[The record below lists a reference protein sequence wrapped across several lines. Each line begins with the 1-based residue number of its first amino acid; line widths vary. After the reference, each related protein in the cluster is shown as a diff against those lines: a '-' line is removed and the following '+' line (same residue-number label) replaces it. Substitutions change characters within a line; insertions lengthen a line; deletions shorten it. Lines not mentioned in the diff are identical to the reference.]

1 MAEIIEGSYSAAG
14 LRFGLVVGRF
24 NEVVTSKLLE
34 GALDCLRRHGASE
47 DALTVVWVPGSFEI
61 PLAADRLIARGGVD
75 AVVCLGTVIRG
86 ATSHF
91 DYVAGEAAK
100 GIAQVGLKTGVP
112 MLFGVLTTDT
122 LEQAIERAGSKA
134 GNKGWEAALGAIE
147 MANVCRRLDQLGS

>member
-1 MAEIIEGSYSAAG
+1 MAEIIEGNYDAAG

-61 PLAADRLIARGGVD
+61 PLAADRLIARGGMD

-122 LEQAIERAGSKA
+122 LEQALERAGSKA

>member
-1 MAEIIEGSYSAAG
+1 MAEIIEGNYDAAG

-61 PLAADRLIARGGVD
+61 PLAADRLIARGGMD

>member
-1 MAEIIEGSYSAAG
+1 MRSPS
-14 LRFGLVVGRF
+14 F
-24 NEVVTSKLLE
+24 
-34 GALDCLRRHGASE
+34 
-47 DALTVVWVPGSFEI
+47 WVPGSFEI

-75 AVVCLGTVIRG
+75 ASSAWVRSFRG

-122 LEQAIERAGSKA
+122 LEQALERAGSKA
-134 GNKGWEAALGAIE
+134 GNKGWGGSAGRHRDGQCVPPLGPASE
-147 MANVCRRLDQLGS
+147 LASHAESPPRT

>member
-1 MAEIIEGSYSAAG
+1 MAEIIEGNYDAAG

-24 NEVVTSKLLE
+24 NEAVTSKLLE

-61 PLAADRLIARGGVD
+61 PLAADRLIARGGMD